1 MFTLDKNTKFLTW
14 EKTFRA
20 IIITIGTVSPWII
33 GLLYNQAQNGSI
45 VAFGSYLVVS
55 TFIFLPQKNTIKI
68 LCLSAIIFSFYANV
82 GVFTVLGSPLFFVFA
97 ILAAA
102 TQCISEL
109 HNSYL
114 RVPFALAILG
124 YFLSI
129 EQIPQDGPVFYAIF
143 FSLGCVWGAF
153 ITYFCFPK
161 ELIPLQS
168 QKIELKNNRGQ
179 QRFGVTM
186 IMTTLI
192 GSIVACFCP
201 GTHSCWLPAAALR
214 VMKPTKEQTT
224 YRIKARITG
233 S

>member
-1 MFTLDKNTKFLTW
+1 MG
-14 EKTFRA
+14 KTFRA
-20 IIITIGTVSPWII
+20 IIITVGTVSPWII

-68 LCLSAIIFSFYANV
+68 LCLSAIIFSFYASV

-97 ILAAA
+97 ILVAA

-114 RVPFALAILG
+114 RVPFVLATLG

-143 FSLGCVWGAF
+143 LALVVYGVHLSPIFVFQKSL
-153 ITYFCFPK
+153 Y
-161 ELIPLQS
+161 
-168 QKIELKNNRGQ
+168 
-179 QRFGVTM
+179 
-186 IMTTLI
+186 
-192 GSIVACFCP
+192 
-201 GTHSCWLPAAALR
+201 H
-214 VMKPTKEQTT
+214 
-224 YRIKARITG
+224 YKAKKLN
-233 S
+233 